1 MPSTNL
7 VYFNG
12 RDELLRVDLA
22 KVVYIEAAAN
32 FTEVVTVNKL
42 KATVSMNLA
51 AMEQFLAKQ
60 TGEMAQRF
68 VRIGKR
74 YIVNLEYIYRIN
86 LRNQSLLLSDNDHFV
101 FQLSISKEAL
111 KRLRELMLQVK
122 R

>member
-1 MPSTNL
+1 MSSTNL

-12 RDELLRVDLA
+12 RDEMLRVDLA

-51 AMEQFLAKQ
+51 AMEQFLAQQK
-60 TGEMAQRF
+60 GEMARRF

-74 YIVNLEYIYRIN
+74 FIVNLEYIYRIN
-86 LRNQSLLLSDNDHFV
+86 LRNQKLMLSDYDHFV
-101 FQLSISKEAL
+101 FQLDISKEAL
-111 KRLRELMLQVK
+111 KRLRELMLQMK